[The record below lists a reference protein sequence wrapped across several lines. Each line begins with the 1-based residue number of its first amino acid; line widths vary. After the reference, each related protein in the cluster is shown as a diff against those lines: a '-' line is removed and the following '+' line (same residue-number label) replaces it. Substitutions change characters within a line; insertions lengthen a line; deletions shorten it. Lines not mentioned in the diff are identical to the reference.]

1 MSAVRGR
8 VVETTRYGSVP
19 LKMTVRV
26 DRTVLRLRAAGRLDA
41 STAPALVNLVH
52 ALVEPSCTEVHVD
65 LAGVFEVDDAGT
77 AELER
82 CRRGVEADGRRFV
95 VDDGGVLPLPA

>member
-1 MSAVRGR
+1 MSVVRGR

-19 LKMTVRV
+19 LKLTVRV
-26 DRTVLRLRAAGRLDA
+26 DRSILRLRAAGRIDA
-41 STAPALVNLVH
+41 STAPSLASLVH

-65 LAGVFEVDDAGT
+65 LGGVFEVDDAGA

-82 CRRGVEADGRRFV
+82 CRRHVEAIGRRFV
-95 VDDGGVLPLPA
+95 VDDGGVLPVPA